1 LHDVLI
7 IRAITCTALVFMII
21 FVLVIFVLLAF
32 SVAFTWGVGVTVV
45 AGDTVSVSANKYA
58 RV

>member
-21 FVLVIFVLLAF
+21 FVMVIFVLLAF